1 MIIMNKGLQIVLL
14 GLLFLVSGAVGY
26 ILEDILLG
34 KEDTSEVVVEQPVAE
49 QEVQEPAVSTIP
61 VIPADGIKGPER
73 NAAGNFDLSVLA
85 SVESAHQLKYFLY
98 KDEACTQEAASNL
111 SGTFADIP
119 AVASKTYYVRVQNLA
134 TGDVSEVL
142 PVAGF
147 VELFKYKQITKAE
160 LEKLFNVDQDWGAAS
175 DDFRVR
181 VSSSLSIKVNG
192 LKEGERGVA
201 KCDDICMK
209 VFNGIWSSVVVENIG
224 YDAQNR
230 MNKLVIKVN
239 Y

>member
-1 MIIMNKGLQIVLL
+1 MNKGLQIVLL

-49 QEVQEPAVSTIP
+49 PEVQEPAVSTIP

-73 NAAGNFDLSVLA
+73 NAAGNFELSVLA

-111 SGTFADIP
+111 SGAFADIP

-142 PVAGF
+142 PKRLCFIAFSG
-147 VELFKYKQITKAE
+147 
-160 LEKLFNVDQDWGAAS
+160 
-175 DDFRVR
+175 
-181 VSSSLSIKVNG
+181 VSSSPDSKQAIDLCSAPWYIKVRFISG
-192 LKEGERGVA
+192 IRATRER
-201 KCDDICMK
+201 
-209 VFNGIWSSVVVENIG
+209 
-224 YDAQNR
+224 
-230 MNKLVIKVN
+230 
-239 Y
+239 

>member
-1 MIIMNKGLQIVLL
+1 MNKGLQIVLL

-34 KEDTSEVVVEQPVAE
+34 KKEASVVVVEQPVAE
-49 QEVQEPAVSTIP
+49 QEVQEKAVSTIP
-61 VIPADGIKGPER
+61 VIPSDGIKGPER
-73 NAAGNFDLSVLA
+73 NAAGNFNLSVLA

-98 KDEACTQEAASNL
+98 KDEACTQEAASNM
-111 SGTFADIP
+111 SGVFADIP
-119 AVASKTYYVRVQNLA
+119 AVASKSYYVRVQNLT

-181 VSSSLSIKVNG
+181 IAPSRSIEVNG

-209 VFNGIWSSVVVENIG
+209 IYNGIWANVIVEKVY
-224 YDAQNR
+224 YDGQNR
-230 MNKLVIKVN
+230 MNKLIIKVI